1 MSVDPPA
8 ADRISEDFP
17 PLRPHETVQKFL
29 ISTTA
34 PLTDRFVSLGLIADE
49 AHPGLR
55 HTASYARRGVAG
67 GRTAITLSFRAERQA
82 DLPKF
87 IIPNYEH
94 VAEMMC
100 AYLAVLYGKRF
111 DNHGAFEGA
120 GLFYLPDLR
129 AMDAFADPNLP
140 TNHDKARADFPVPL
154 SLTQIERL
162 SRLLFFDPGRSPA
175 ASVFRNAAKFYLR
188 ALQTAEADVEMA
200 YLHLI
205 TCGEILS
212 SASEVC
218 PDQLLDAQT
227 RHMLTRIEAGLPD
240 GAAVAKTVRSKL
252 RSIRRRFIWT
262 FTELTDPGFFTRGE
276 SKEPWGR
283 LRSERYLKT
292 LAAAYDLRSRYVHTG
307 QGFGDLVQPR
317 GAYLT
322 EVQTG
327 KPIVDDKAFGK
338 ILADA
343 PTFTGLER
351 IVRYGLLRFAQ
362 ARLEVGLEF
371 PSEPADVAQALADPP
386 PV

>member
-1 MSVDPPA
+1 MSA
-8 ADRISEDFP
+8 ADTATPISEAVVS
-17 PLRPHETVQKFL
+17 LKPHEGVQKFL

-34 PLTDRFVSLGLIADE
+34 PMKDRFEAEALIAYE
-49 AHPGLR
+49 AYPGLDHHANFAR
-55 HTASYARRGVAG
+55 HGTAG
-67 GRTAITLSFRAERQA
+67 GRTAITLSFRAQPEP

-87 IIPNYEH
+87 IIPSYDH

-129 AMDAFADPNLP
+129 AMDAYADPALA
-140 TNHDKARADFPVPL
+140 TNNGQTRADFPTPL
-154 SLTQIERL
+154 SLAEIGRL
-162 SRLLFFDPGRSPA
+162 SPLMFSDPGRSPA
-175 ASVFRNAAKFYLR
+175 ASVFRAAAKFYLR
-188 ALQTAEADVEMA
+188 ALQSAETDVEVA

-212 SASEVC
+212 SASDIT

-227 RHMLTRIEAGLPD
+227 RHILDRIESGLPD
-240 GAAVAKTVRSKL
+240 GATVARTVRGKL

-262 FTELTDPGFFTRGE
+262 FVELTDADFFTRSE
-276 SKEPWGR
+276 AKDPWGR
-283 LRSERYLKT
+283 LRADRHLKV
-292 LAAAYDLRSRYVHTG
+292 LAGSYDLRSRYVHTG
-307 QGFGDLVQPR
+307 QRFGNWVHPR
-317 GAYLT
+317 GEGGA

-327 KPIVDDKAFGK
+327 RPVVEDKAFGK

-351 IVRYGLLRFAQ
+351 IMRYGLLRFAQ
-362 ARLEVGLEF
+362 ARLGVDLDFSSPKE
-371 PSEPADVAQALADPP
+371 AM
-386 PV
+386 

>member
-1 MSVDPPA
+1 MSA
-8 ADRISEDFP
+8 ADTATAP
-17 PLRPHETVQKFL
+17 PDEARGSLKPHEGVQKFL

-34 PLTDRFVSLGLIADE
+34 RLTDHFTAPALIAHE
-49 AHPGLR
+49 AYPGLQ
-55 HTASYARRGVAG
+55 HHANYARRGIAG
-67 GRTAITLSFRAERQA
+67 GRTAITLSFRAEPEL
-82 DLPKF
+82 DLPKV
-87 IIPNYEH
+87 IIPSYDH

-129 AMDAFADPNLP
+129 AMDAFADPELP
-140 TNHDKARADFPVPL
+140 TNNDQPRADFPVPL
-154 SLTQIERL
+154 SLAEMGRL
-162 SRLLFFDPGRSPA
+162 SRLMFFEPARSSA

-188 ALQTAEADVEMA
+188 ALQAAETDVEVA

-212 SASEVC
+212 SASEVSA
-218 PDQLLDAQT
+218 DQLLDAQT
-227 RHMLTRIEAGLPD
+227 RHMLTRIEAALPD
-240 GAAVAKTVRSKL
+240 GAAVARTVRGKL

-262 FTELTDPGFFTRGE
+262 FTELTDPDFFTRSE
-276 SKEPWGR
+276 AKDPWGR
-283 LRSERYLKT
+283 LRAERYLKT

-307 QGFGDLVQPR
+307 QGFGNRVQPR
-317 GAYLT
+317 GGQGA
-322 EVQTG
+322 EVQAG
-327 KPIVDDKAFGK
+327 RPIVDDKAFGK

-371 PSEPADVAQALADPP
+371 GPPAVRG
-386 PV
+386 